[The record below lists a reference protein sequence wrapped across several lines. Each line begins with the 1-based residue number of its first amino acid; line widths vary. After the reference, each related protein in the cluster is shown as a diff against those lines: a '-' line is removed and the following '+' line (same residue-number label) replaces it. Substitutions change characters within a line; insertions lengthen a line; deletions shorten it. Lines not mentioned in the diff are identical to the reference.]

1 MYPDEPSSESDD
13 ADYTEESEEDDE
25 DDPYIRP
32 RSVNALVQEEEEDVN
47 DEDEGLEIEE
57 PEDPYTDNFPVQE
70 NSEDEE
76 YHDCYHGQ
84 DSPQQVINSLA
95 LENERLRGELEAH
108 RQQIDHL
115 QHWNSDT
122 VEELQS
128 ESDEEDCIVNQ
139 DEFIKEIL
147 EENKELRQE
156 LENPGYSR
164 TPRDLSKFV
173 RPKSET
179 RNSDEGRASSTM
191 TLNAMSLPAAIA
203 ENYSLKCQLDYRKL
217 LNPGRNFAK

>member
-1 MYPDEPSSESDD
+1 MNNIYVPIIYPDETSSESDD
-13 ADYTEESEEDDE
+13 ANYTEESDEDDE

-32 RSVNALVQEEEEDVN
+32 RSVNALVQEDKEDFNEED
-47 DEDEGLEIEE
+47 EDLEIEE

-76 YHDCYHGQ
+76 YHDCYHEP

-108 RQQIDHL
+108 RQQINHL
-115 QHWNSDT
+115 QNQNNDT
-122 VEELQS
+122 VEELNG

-139 DEFIKEIL
+139 EEFIKEIL

-173 RPKSET
+173 RP
-179 RNSDEGRASSTM
+179 R
-191 TLNAMSLPAAIA
+191 
-203 ENYSLKCQLDYRKL
+203 
-217 LNPGRNFAK
+217 